1 MDKVYNPKTVE
12 KRIYQMWEKSGAF
25 SPKIKKG
32 KKPFSIIMPPPN
44 ANAPLH
50 IGHARFVA
58 IQDLLIRFHRMLGE
72 PSLWLPGADHA
83 GILTQVVFEKKLS
96 LEGKTRF
103 DLGREKFY
111 QEIFKFSQENKQTM
125 YSQMRALGASC
136 DWKREKF
143 TLDPEISKI
152 VLETFIKMFN
162 RGLISR
168 SERIVN
174 FCPRCQTALSDL
186 EIEHKE
192 EKTKLWFIR
201 YVFKNE
207 DKFLT
212 VATTR
217 PETMLGDT
225 AVAVNPRDKRYKEVV
240 GKTVVLPLMLREI
253 PIVADEAVDP
263 EFGTGAVK
271 VTPAHDPIDF
281 EIGQKHNLASIQ
293 VIGFD
298 NKMTKR
304 GGKYAGLPIL
314 EARKKIIQDLEVKGQ
329 LEKVEDYIHSVG
341 HCERCKTIIEPQ
353 VSLQWF
359 VKTKPLAKEALS
371 VVKSKKIKII
381 PQRFEKIYLLWMK
394 DIRDWCI
401 SRQLWWGHQ
410 IPIWY
415 CGGENLSPLQKL
427 MNPELAKP
435 HDLGCGEIIASVE
448 KPKTCPKCKNKNLI
462 QDPDTLDAWFSS
474 GQWPFTTLGF
484 PDSPDYK
491 YFYPTTVM
499 ETGYEILFFWVARM
513 IMLGI
518 FRTKKVPFETVFLH
532 GLVRDAFG
540 QKMSKSKGNVIDP
553 LDVIKLYG
561 TDALRMALLY
571 GSTPGKDLALSE
583 EKIESMRNFA
593 NKIWNASRFVIGY
606 TNVSQLKIIQMN
618 NPNNIRIKNSDN
630 LHSDK
635 FVSDDKWIL
644 EELSKT
650 TKSITE
656 DIEKFRLGQ
665 AAEELY
671 EFFWHK
677 FCDRYIESTKARR
690 DEAQPTLLQVLETS
704 LKLLHPFMP
713 FITEE
718 VWQTA
723 RAKKEIKKAKFFKE
737 KLLITAKWP
746 K

>member
-1 MDKVYNPKTVE
+1 MEKVYQPQKVE
-12 KRIYQMWEKSGAF
+12 KKIYQMWEESRAF
-25 SPKIKKG
+25 SPKIKIG

-58 IQDLLIRFHRMLGE
+58 IQDLLVRFHRMLDE
-72 PSLWLPGADHA
+72 PTLWLPGADHA
-83 GILTQVVFEKKLS
+83 GILTQVVFEKKLAE
-96 LEGKTRF
+96 EGKTRF

-111 QEIFKFSQENKQTM
+111 EEILKFTLSNKQTM
-125 YSQMRALGASC
+125 YDQMKALGASC
-136 DWKREKF
+136 DWQREKF
-143 TLDPEISKI
+143 TLDPKISEV
-152 VLETFIKMFN
+152 VLETFVKMYQKD
-162 RGLISR
+162 LIFR
-168 SERIVN
+168 SERIIN
-174 FCPRCQTALSDL
+174 WCPRCQTALSDL

-207 DKFLT
+207 DKFIT
-212 VATTR
+212 VATSR

-225 AVAVNPRDKRYKEVV
+225 AVAVNPKDKRYKEVI
-240 GKTVVLPLMLREI
+240 GKTVALPLMHREI
-253 PIVADEAVDP
+253 PIVADKSVDP
-263 EFGTGAVK
+263 EFGSGAVK
-271 VTPAHDPIDF
+271 VTPAHDPADF
-281 EIGQKHNLASIQ
+281 EIGQKNKLPAVQ

-298 NKMTKR
+298 NKMTQK
-304 GGKYAGLPIL
+304 GGKYAGLEVL
-314 EARKKIIQDLEVKGQ
+314 KAREKIIQDLEAKGL
-329 LEKVEDYIHSVG
+329 LEKIEDYTHSVG
-341 HCERCKTIIEPQ
+341 HCERCKTVSEPQ

-359 VKTKPLAKEALS
+359 VKTKPLARKAAFM
-371 VVKSKKIKII
+371 VKSKKIKII
-381 PQRFEKIYLLWMK
+381 PSRFEKNYFLWMK

-415 CGGENLSPLQKL
+415 CGAENLSTLQKL
-427 MNPELAKP
+427 MNPDLAKIEE
-435 HDLGCGEIIASVE
+435 LGCGEIIASVK
-448 KPKTCPKCKNKNLI
+448 KPRQCPKCKNKKLI

-484 PDSPDYK
+484 PDSSDYK
-491 YFYPTTVM
+491 YFYPTSVM

-513 IMLGI
+513 IMLGLY
-518 FRTKKVPFETVFLH
+518 RTKKVPFEIVFLH

-553 LDVIKLYG
+553 LDVIKVYG
-561 TDALRMALLY
+561 TDALRMALVF

-583 EKIESMRNFA
+583 EKIEAMRNFC
-593 NKIWNASRFVIGY
+593 NKIWNAARFVFTQIPADSKRINTDQIGENQSGHQWKS
-606 TNVSQLKIIQMN
+606 TL
-618 NPNNIRIKNSDN
+618 NP
-630 LHSDK
+630 
-635 FVSDDKWIL
+635 DDSWIL
-644 EELSKT
+644 EELGKT
-650 TKSITE
+650 AKSVTD

-677 FCDRYIESTKARR
+677 FCDKYIEASKTRR
-690 DEAQPTLLQVLETS
+690 NEAQPILLQVLDTS

-718 VWQTA
+718 IYQKLPG
-723 RAKKEIKKAKFFKE
+723 KKG
-737 KLLITAKWP
+737 LLISAKWP
-746 K
+746 KRKI